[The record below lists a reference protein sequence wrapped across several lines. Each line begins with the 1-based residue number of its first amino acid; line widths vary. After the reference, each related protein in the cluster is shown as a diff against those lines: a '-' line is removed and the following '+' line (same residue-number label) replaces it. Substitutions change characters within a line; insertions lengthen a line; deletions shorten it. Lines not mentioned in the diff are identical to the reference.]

1 MSHYFFHLAFGDRL
15 VPDEEG
21 VELASRS
28 EARGEAEAVIRELSA
43 AQSVGN
49 PRRWA
54 GWFLQV
60 GDEKGQ
66 FLRMPIGHPALE
78 IAASRRLA
86 QSAGSKPTRPASVP
100 QVDLS
105 SRSRPAGF
113 VGGLSARQER
123 AAQLLEHS
131 RRLQHELSSLYATS
145 MHLRQRAR
153 HLIAYARRVSAAWHD
168 LEILPIANEVVGP
181 LPRTWSLYRACAHG
195 VVSDAPERADIS
207 IR

>member
-1 MSHYFFHLAFGDRL
+1 MSHYFAFGDRL

-21 VELASRS
+21 VELAGRS
-28 EARGEAEAVIRELSA
+28 EARGEAEAIIREPSA

-54 GWFLQV
+54 GWFLHV
-60 GDEKGQ
+60 ADEKGQ

-86 QSAGSKPTRPASVP
+86 QSAGSEPTQPASVP

-145 MHLRQRAR
+145 RHLRQRAR
-153 HLIAYARRVSAAWHD
+153 HLIAYARHASAAWHD

>member
-21 VELASRS
+21 VELAGRS
-28 EARGEAEAVIRELSA
+28 EARGEAEAIIREPSA

-86 QSAGSKPTRPASVP
+86 QSAGSKRPGRQASH
-100 QVDLS
+100 
-105 SRSRPAGF
+105 RSICRRAADRR
-113 VGGLSARQER
+113 GLLADSAR
-123 AAQLLEHS
+123 
-131 RRLQHELSSLYATS
+131 
-145 MHLRQRAR
+145 AR
-153 HLIAYARRVSAAWHD
+153 
-168 LEILPIANEVVGP
+168 
-181 LPRTWSLYRACAHG
+181 
-195 VVSDAPERADIS
+195 
-207 IR
+207 